1 MAIISDFQEEENETH
16 TKVTAPPS
24 ESSSSL
30 KAEKKN
36 VTVEED
42 KGKIAGS
49 KLVPNK
55 GNGLDLEKYSWTQ
68 SLQEVNIV
76 IPVPAGTKSR
86 DVVYEAK
93 AKHLRFG
100 LKGQTTP
107 IIDGDLF
114 QSIKPDECLWS
125 IEDQSAVSIL
135 LTKQN
140 QTDWWKALVK
150 GDPEIDTQKVE
161 PEPSKLSDL
170 DSETRRTV
178 EKMMFDQRQKQMGR
192 PTSNEMQQQELMKK
206 FMEQHPNMDFSK
218 VKMMN

>member
-1 MAIISDFQEEENETH
+1 M
-16 TKVTAPPS
+16 
-24 ESSSSL
+24 
-30 KAEKKN
+30 AEKKN
-36 VTVEED
+36 VKVEED
-42 KGKIAGS
+42 KGKVAGS

-55 GNGLDLEKYSWTQ
+55 GNGLDLQKYSLTQ
-68 SLQEVNIV
+68 SLQEVDIV

-100 LKGQTTP
+100 LKGQPTP

-140 QTDWWKALVK
+140 QTDWWKAFVK

-170 DSETRRTV
+170 DSETHRTV
-178 EKMMFDQRQKQMGR
+178 EKMMFDQRQKQMGC
-192 PTSNEMQQQELMKK
+192 PTSDEMQQQELMKK
-206 FMEQHPNMDFSK
+206 FMESNKTQK
-218 VKMMN
+218 VENFLMSQVGYIYKHSSNHRRKLITPKYLHNPS

>member
-1 MAIISDFQEEENETH
+1 MAIISEFEEEQTETQ
-16 TKVTAPPS
+16 TKVAPPS

-30 KAEKKN
+30 KAEKKE
-36 VTVEED
+36 VKLEDD
-42 KGKIAGS
+42 KGKAGGS

-55 GNGLDLEKYSWTQ
+55 GNGFDLEKYSWTQ
-68 SLQEVNIV
+68 SLQEVNIM

-86 DVVYEAK
+86 DVLYEAK
-93 AKHLRFG
+93 AKHLKFG
-100 LKGQTTP
+100 LKGQPAP

-140 QTDWWKALVK
+140 QTDWWKSLVK

-161 PEPSKLSDL
+161 PEPSTLTDL

-192 PTSNEMQQQELMKK
+192 PTSDEMQQQELMKK

>member
-1 MAIISDFQEEENETH
+1 MAIISDFEEEQTETQ
-16 TKVTAPPS
+16 TKVAPPS

-30 KAEKKN
+30 KAEKKE
-36 VTVEED
+36 VKVEDD
-42 KGKIAGS
+42 KGKAGGS

-68 SLQEVNIV
+68 SLQEVNIM

-86 DVVYEAK
+86 D
-93 AKHLRFG
+93 
-100 LKGQTTP
+100 GQPAP

-125 IEDQSAVSIL
+125 IEDQSAVSVL

-140 QTDWWKALVK
+140 QTDWWKSLVK

-192 PTSNEMQQQELMKK
+192 PTSDEMQQQELMKK